1 MEKKFG
7 GQMTRGGVYL
17 SLRTGE
23 VVALPR
29 EGGELPG
36 RTTVPYVR
44 IPTALGAVLGPLVGL
59 AYVIFLP
66 FIGLAMITWFAGR
79 QAARGIRALGRRSA
93 ELVTAGW
100 QPGLSYFV
108 RRRQRGEKGKGR

>member
-1 MEKKFG
+1 MKRKYG
-7 GQMTRGGVYL
+7 GQMTEGGVYL

-23 VVALPR
+23 VIALPV

-36 RTTVPYVR
+36 RTAVPYVR

-79 QAARGIRALGRRSA
+79 QAARGIRALGRRA
-93 ELVTAGW
+93 TEMTTAGW

-108 RRRQRGEKGKGR
+108 RRRQRKEKGKGR